1 MRNYNVEIRLANKD
15 AVIYTHIY
23 SSTPTPKI
31 RYTQDMEEQARS
43 GYREIEH
50 TADWEL
56 EVWGP
61 DMAALVEQA
70 ALGMYSLCGV
80 RLKKDS
86 RVTRQFFLFTF
97 EPEFMLVWF
106 LEELLWILEDDK
118 VAFESFKM
126 SVDGNVILAD
136 LVGAEVESLNKEIKA
151 VTYHNLEI
159 KRGVRGLEVRI
170 VFDV

>member
-1 MRNYNVEIRLANKD
+1 
-15 AVIYTHIY
+15 
-23 SSTPTPKI
+23 
-31 RYTQDMEEQARS
+31 MEEQARS

-86 RVTRQFFLFTF
+86 RVTRQFFLFTI

-118 VAFESFKM
+118 VAFERFNM
-126 SVDGNVILAD
+126 SVDGNVIQAD
-136 LVGAEVESLNKEIKA
+136 LVGAEVESLTKEIKA